1 MPKKTDEII
10 IKSKLETIQ
19 NKKNKSIER
28 LEKALNKKTIE
39 KTYQNKEQNIKTPKI
54 PKQQELTRKKE
65 IIKKPRINKKKRD
78 KKSVNLTL
86 FIYLY
91 NNPQKYLDY
100 HTLKAHH

>member
-39 KTYQNKEQNIKTPKI
+39 KTYQNKEQNIKIPKI

-65 IIKKPRINKKKRD
+65 IIKKQELTRKKEIKRV
-78 KKSVNLTL
+78 SIWHSL
-86 FIYLY
+86 FIYITILQ
-91 NNPQKYLDY
+91 N
-100 HTLKAHH
+100 A